1 MSKMGSKKPI
11 MDRNS
16 WRIVKLDI
24 ANPVNAIK
32 GRKKTKFQW
41 KPVASP
47 P

>member
-1 MSKMGSKKPI
+1 MSKMGSKKPM

-16 WRIVKLDI
+16 WRMVKPDI
-24 ANPVNAIK
+24 AKPVKTIK

-41 KPVASP
+41 KPVARP